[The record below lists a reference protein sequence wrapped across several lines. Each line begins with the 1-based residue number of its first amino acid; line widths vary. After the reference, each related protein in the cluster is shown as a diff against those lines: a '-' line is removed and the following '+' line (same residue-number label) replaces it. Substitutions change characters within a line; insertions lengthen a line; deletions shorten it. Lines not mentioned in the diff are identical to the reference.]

1 VQSVTPESRA
11 IRTLPHR
18 WPFGRVTEGLPT
30 NHPKLGNFCAWGEL
44 LRLDAGF
51 IAAYI
56 QPHESCTT
64 FLNCEIPSLNQEG
77 YS

>member
-1 VQSVTPESRA
+1 
-11 IRTLPHR
+11 
-18 WPFGRVTEGLPT
+18 
-30 NHPKLGNFCAWGEL
+30 CAWGEL
-44 LRLDAGF
+44 VRLDAGF

-64 FLNCEIPSLNQEG
+64 FLNCGIPSLNQEG